1 MNAVG
6 ALLAPALTP
15 GQEISLW
22 FGGAIIL
29 VAATA
34 WLMKLLERARRQR
47 VEMEADA
54 VRRAAQTEAAKIV
67 AEGEARAKSE
77 FLKLRESFDKDT
89 QSTRREMR
97 DEEKRLAKRED
108 LVDQKMETAGAKE
121 RTLEAAEKAVAER
134 ERALIAKDKQLN
146 DLIAR
151 QKSQLL
157 KVANLS
163 LEEARAQVLSQTEKD
178 VANDVAE
185 VVSKRLDEARETAEA
200 QAREV
205 IVTAIQRYAAEH
217 TAAATVSTVD
227 IPSDDMKG
235 RVIGREGRNI
245 RAFEKATG
253 VDVVVDDTPGVVV
266 VSGFDPVRREVARRS
281 LEKLIQDGRIH
292 PTRIEEVVAATEKEV
307 SKQVL
312 AAGRQAVVDANI
324 RGLHNKLVELL
335 GRLQFR
341 TSYGQN
347 VLQHSMEVAY
357 LGQVIADELGLK
369 GMVARRAGLLHDIGK
384 AIDHEVE
391 GGHPAIGADLC
402 KRYGERDEIINAV
415 AGHHNDVEAVSIYT
429 PIIAAA
435 DAISAARPGARR
447 ETLER
452 YVQRLQKLEE
462 IAGGFEGVRQAYAI
476 QAGREV
482 RVLVDAENVDDKL
495 SSKIARDIAK
505 RVEDE
510 MEYPGE
516 VRVTVIRELRCVEYA
531 R

>member
-292 PTRIEEVVAATEKEV
+292 PARIEEIAANTEKEV
-307 SKQVL
+307 N
-312 AAGRQAVVDANI
+312 RQI
-324 RGLHNKLVELL
+324 VEARCSPTWRWATP
-335 GRLQFR
+335 RLPSCR
-341 TSYGQN
+341 TSTG
-347 VLQHSMEVAY
+347 
-357 LGQVIADELGLK
+357 
-369 GMVARRAGLLHDIGK
+369 RR
-384 AIDHEVE
+384 
-391 GGHPAIGADLC
+391 P
-402 KRYGERDEIINAV
+402 
-415 AGHHNDVEAVSIYT
+415 VS
-429 PIIAAA
+429 
-435 DAISAARPGARR
+435 R
-447 ETLER
+447 
-452 YVQRLQKLEE
+452 
-462 IAGGFEGVRQAYAI
+462 
-476 QAGREV
+476 
-482 RVLVDAENVDDKL
+482 
-495 SSKIARDIAK
+495 
-505 RVEDE
+505 
-510 MEYPGE
+510 
-516 VRVTVIRELRCVEYA
+516 
-531 R
+531 